1 MSVQIVLPNLQDW
14 VEERVKAIYT
24 AKNAEDFDGAF
35 DAFVAKDV
43 TIKVNGKSMS
53 RDAYKKMVQ
62 GQITADVG
70 ADVTF
75 NGIVSVPSEDK
86 DLRAIGVRA
95 IQLSSMTVWCADMN
109 TKTWNDTSDWGG
121 WCDVQRCRLR
131 QILHIRRSRVEHG

>member
-62 GQITADVG
+62 GQIAVDEG
-70 ADVTF
+70 AEVTF

-86 DLRAIGVRA
+86 DLRAIGVCL
-95 IQLSSMTVWCADMN
+95 I
-109 TKTWNDTSDWGG
+109 
-121 WCDVQRCRLR
+121 
-131 QILHIRRSRVEHG
+131 

>member
-86 DLRAIGVRA
+86 DLRAIGVR
-95 IQLSSMTVWCADMN
+95 IVQFPNYRTVY
-109 TKTWNDTSDWGG
+109 
-121 WCDVQRCRLR
+121 R
-131 QILHIRRSRVEHG
+131 H